1 MIKKIVN
8 LNFLK
13 QKIKKF
19 KLNNKK
25 IILCHG
31 VFDLLHAG
39 HIMHFQE
46 SKNLGDILIVSLTP
60 DKYVLKGPNRPIMN
74 LKERM
79 EVISQLEC
87 VDYVS
92 KLKPDATTIIN
103 DIRPDIYSKG
113 LTIKKIKMII
123 PERLLMKNRYK
134 ELEERFILL
143 NRDYLVRA
151 R

>member
-60 DKYVLKGPNRPIMN
+60 DKVLKGPNRPIMN
-74 LKERM
+74 LKENGSYLSIGM
-79 EVISQLEC
+79 C
-87 VDYVS
+87 
-92 KLKPDATTIIN
+92 
-103 DIRPDIYSKG
+103 
-113 LTIKKIKMII
+113 
-123 PERLLMKNRYK
+123 RLCCRK
-134 ELEERFILL
+134 F
-143 NRDYLVRA
+143 
-151 R
+151 